1 MSISI
6 NAEDQFDLA
15 WKEDVLEI
23 NVLEDGDSR
32 SIAIA
37 PPIDALGQDADKSA
51 LITGK
56 PGTKE
61 EAPEAD
67 FDYAT
72 AEYDR
77 LLSRI
82 HEFEGSYIYFS
93 RLANLAKRAGRF
105 EDAANHAEKAAAM
118 SEDNFYRNRLA
129 AALLDVDREY
139 DAEQLMIPL
148 AQDGDVTSALRLAE
162 LRIANNDFD
171 GAAQYVTLALQE
183 NQLDWRTNM
192 VAGAVALCQASFENA
207 VRFFRLAL
215 QDRPRSAILYFNLS
229 LAHHWLGNQFAAL
242 RSARKAIALNPFG
255 RNAQLFFADLA
266 IKEGHE
272 TDRRLARRFIELFLK
287 VDCDDFIVGRLTHLA
302 RESKEQ
308 SEAIKIIDLLPKDC
322 ISPSIQ
328 NNLGVLYADTGK
340 KSNAQVFFR
349 KALLAREK
357 DAEYA
362 EATLAAANLANVYLD
377 AGDYETVE
385 EFTDELLADRDLQ
398 ELVAD
403 EHFSRLLSARL
414 KSLYYQEK
422 LEIAE
427 SLIQKILE
435 CSDRQ
440 PRLDFVIGTLKLCY
454 ETTVTGDF
462 NEAFR
467 FGGLALNASEKLTLH
482 RESSNNVALNNYA
495 YTLIELNRLDEA
507 REFVNVLR
515 TDLED
520 SAFIL
525 GTIGL
530 FNIRMGKLDRGESL
544 YRQAAAKA
552 KSKSLQ
558 HALLKKMN
566 YELGNVLATTDKKL
580 ASKYARTASK
590 IKHAKNLWPARDLD
604 KKVNKLVTE
613 LQSTK

>member
-1 MSISI
+1 MSISTH
-6 NAEDQFDLA
+6 ADDQFDLA

-37 PPIDALGQDADKSA
+37 PPIDALGLVAEKNMRF
-51 LITGK
+51 TGK
-56 PGTKE
+56 PATKE
-61 EAPEAD
+61 ATPEAD
-67 FDYAT
+67 FVYAT

-82 HEFEGSYIYFS
+82 QDFEGSYIYFS
-93 RLANLAKRAGRF
+93 RLANLAKRAGRT

-118 SEDNFYRNRLA
+118 SEDNFYKNRFA

-139 DAEQLMIPL
+139 DAEQLMMPL

-162 LRIANNDFD
+162 LRIANNDID

-183 NQLDWRTNM
+183 NELDWRTNM

-255 RNAQLFFADLA
+255 RNAQTFFADLA

-272 TDRRLARRFIELFLK
+272 TNRRRARRFIELFLK

-302 RESKEQ
+302 RESKKQ
-308 SEAIKIIDLLPKDC
+308 SETIKIIDLLPKDC
-322 ISPSIQ
+322 ISSSIQ

-349 KALLAREK
+349 KAILASEK
-357 DAEYA
+357 DTDYA
-362 EATLAAANLANVYLD
+362 AATLAAANLVNVYLD
-377 AGDYETVE
+377 AGDYESVE
-385 EFTDELLADRDLQ
+385 EITDELLTDHELQ
-398 ELVAD
+398 ELVED
-403 EHFSRLLSARL
+403 EHLSRLLSARL

-427 SLIQKILE
+427 SLIQNILE
-435 CSDRQ
+435 CADRQ
-440 PRLDFVIGTLKLCY
+440 PRLDFVLGTLKLCY
-454 ETTVTGDF
+454 ETTVTGNFD
-462 NEAFR
+462 EAFR
-467 FGGLALNASEKLTLH
+467 FGELALNASKKLRLN
-482 RESSNNVALNNYA
+482 REPSINVALNNFV
-495 YTLIELNRLDEA
+495 YTLIELNRLEEA
-507 REFVNVLR
+507 RELVNLLR
-515 TDLED
+515 TDFED
-520 SAFIL
+520 SEFIL

-530 FNIRMGKLDRGESL
+530 FNIRIGKLDRGESL

-558 HALLKKMN
+558 HVLLKKMN

-590 IKHAKNLWPARDLD
+590 IKHAINRWPARDLD
-604 KKVNKLVTE
+604 KKVSKLVTE